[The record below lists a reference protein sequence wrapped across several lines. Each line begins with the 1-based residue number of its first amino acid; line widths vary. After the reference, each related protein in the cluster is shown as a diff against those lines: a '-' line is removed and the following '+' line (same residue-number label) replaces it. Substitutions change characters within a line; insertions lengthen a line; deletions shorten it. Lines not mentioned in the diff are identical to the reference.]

1 VSGTVRRIGAVLFGL
16 SFAAAAGAQPPLRVT
31 NGTVTAQPAGSPLV
45 PFFERLVTAQAD
57 VAWIGYTVPVA
68 DGHEVSCDWS
78 GVVRTTGPVRLEGG
92 GGMTVLFRIAERRVE
107 KVRVFSDR
115 CEFDAGGR
123 PVQWLN
129 NVDPAESVRLLET
142 IATTDTAPASRS
154 RVSNGALVAM
164 ALHGGSG
171 KETAAETLI
180 RLARSARAPGTRS
193 DALFWLAQ
201 MAGTKAGATITERI
215 EQDPDT
221 DVKKKAVF
229 ALSQLPKDEG
239 VPLLIK
245 VARTNANPVVRKQA
259 MFWLGQSQDPRAI
272 DFFAEILK

>member
-1 VSGTVRRIGAVLFGL
+1 V
-16 SFAAAAGAQPPLRVT
+16 AATAGAQQPLRVT
-31 NGTVTAQPAGSPLV
+31 NGTLTAQPAGSPLV

-92 GGMTVLFRIAERRVE
+92 GGMTVLFRIAERRVD

-129 NVDPAESVRLLET
+129 NVDPAESVRVLER
-142 IATTDTAPASRS
+142 IATTDTTPASRN

-171 KETAAETLI
+171 KEPAAETMI
-180 RLARSARAPGTRS
+180 RLARSAKTPGTRS

-201 MAGTKAGATITERI
+201 MAGTKAAAAITDRI

-221 DVKKKAVF
+221 EVKKKAVF
-229 ALSQLPKDEG
+229 ALTQLPKDEG

-245 VARTNANPVVRKQA
+245 VARTNTNPAVRKQA
-259 MFWLGQSQDPRAI
+259 MFWLGQSNDPRAI